1 MATLIAV
8 LLSLILGQRMR
19 NTIFDT
25 WQAASPRDLS
35 ATDVRTLDT
44 LVDRAISPRRFLVA
58 LLGGFSL
65 IALVL
70 ACVGI
75 YSTVAFTVGE
85 RVQEFGVRMALGA
98 SAADIRTHVLR
109 QTLVVAGIGVAVGGV
124 ASFLVARLMA
134 SLLYETSTADAA
146 TFGVTAFVLTG
157 VAAIAA
163 FIPAMRASRVSPMA
177 ALRSE

>member
-1 MATLIAV
+1 MPT
-8 LLSLILGQRMR
+8 
-19 NTIFDT
+19 
-25 WQAASPRDLS
+25 QASTSAISEKPPSS
-35 ATDVRTLDT
+35 ATRKRRGEIARSTSVSSVRTS
-44 LVDRAISPRRFLVA
+44 VADRAISPRRFLVA

-85 RVQEFGVRMALGA
+85 RVKEFGVRMALGA